1 MIFEILALQQAQE
14 QSKGYFVNVT
24 YDAQIEETVCRRKTS
39 KFFFYFSEKIH
50 QKARIHV
57 TVFASTRKN

>member
-39 KFFFYFSEKIH
+39 KFFFIF
-50 QKARIHV
+50 QKRYTKKHEYM
-57 TVFASTRKN
+57 